1 MTEKT
6 RRQLLVLTG
15 VGLVL
20 AVVMFVTSRGDAPA
34 GAGPTPSNRPGA
46 RPVAKT
52 EPQVA
57 DVKLELLQAEHEAL
71 EAPERDLFRFRPKP
85 PPPAPPPRP
94 GTSPM
99 PPKPGVDDAAPP
111 PMPTGPPPP
120 PPIALKFIGILDAP
134 GQSPK
139 VAILSDTRGNVF
151 HGKEGDIIE
160 GRYKVL
166 KIGVESLEMSYT
178 DGRGRQTIRLSG
190 Q

>member
-1 MTEKT
+1 
-6 RRQLLVLTG
+6 
-15 VGLVL
+15 
-20 AVVMFVTSRGDAPA
+20 VV
-34 GAGPTPSNRPGA
+34 
-46 RPVAKT
+46 
-52 EPQVA
+52 
-57 DVKLELLQAEHEAL
+57 DVKLELLQTEHEPL
-71 EAPERDLFRFRPKP
+71 EAPERNLFRFKPKP
-85 PPPAPPPRP
+85 PPPPPPRP
-94 GTSPM
+94 AM
-99 PPKPGVDDAAPP
+99 PPAPKAADAATPSMP
-111 PMPTGPPPP
+111 VPVPVPMPTGPPPP

-166 KIGVESLEMSYT
+166 KIGVESVEMSYV

>member
-1 MTEKT
+1 MTPKT
-6 RRQLLVLTG
+6 RRQLLLLTG
-15 VGLVL
+15 GALAL
-20 AVVMFVTSRGDAPA
+20 AVVVYATSRGDAPA
-34 GAGPTPSNRPGA
+34 GPGPTPSNRPGA
-46 RPVAKT
+46 RPDAKT
-52 EPQVA
+52 EPMVA
-57 DVKLELLQAEHEAL
+57 DVKLELLQMEHEAL
-71 EAPERDLFRFRPKP
+71 EAPERNLFRFKPKP
-85 PPPAPPPRP
+85 PPPPPPRP
-94 GTSPM
+94 VVPV
-99 PPKPGVDDAAPP
+99 PPPQQSVDVAPP
-111 PMPTGPPPP
+111 VPTGPPPP

-166 KIGVESLEMSYT
+166 KIGVESVELSYT